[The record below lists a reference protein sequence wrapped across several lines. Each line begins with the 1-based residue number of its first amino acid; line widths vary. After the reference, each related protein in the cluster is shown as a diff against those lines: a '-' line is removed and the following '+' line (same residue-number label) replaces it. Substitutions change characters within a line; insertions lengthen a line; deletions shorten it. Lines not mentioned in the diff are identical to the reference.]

1 MAGQTTK
8 RSEQL
13 EKAIQAIV
21 ATYGD
26 LHLVARSWNVD
37 PDEIAVE
44 LELVG
49 DTSERVAL
57 QLLQIYNP
65 K

>member
-1 MAGQTTK
+1 MAGQTPK

-26 LHLVARSWNVD
+26 LNLVARSWNVD
-37 PDEIAVE
+37 PEEVAME
-44 LELVG
+44 LEAAG
-49 DTSERVAL
+49 DTSERIAL
-57 QLLQIYNP
+57 ILLQKYNP
-65 K
+65 T

>member
-1 MAGQTTK
+1 MVGQTPK

-26 LHLVARSWNVD
+26 LNLVARSWTVD
-37 PDEIAVE
+37 PEEVSAE
-44 LELVG
+44 LEAAG

-65 K
+65 Q

>member
-1 MAGQTTK
+1 MAGQTPK

-26 LHLVARSWNVD
+26 LNLVARSWSVD
-37 PDEIAVE
+37 PEEVAIE
-44 LELVG
+44 LELAG

-57 QLLQIYNP
+57 QLLQIYNSQ
-65 K
+65 